1 MKSKSMQEEKSN
13 SYLFGSNAGFIEELY
28 DKYLIAPQEL
38 EPKWK
43 KYFDSLQDSKSS
55 DVSHEQVK
63 EKFAILTQTP
73 NFSIS
78 AVVDTS
84 SGEINLAQIKVF
96 ELISSYRK
104 LGSICANLDPL
115 ERKPVSK
122 IAELD
127 LSKYGLS
134 AEINNEFYVD
144 TTLNKKAKLKD
155 IVVKLDAIYCNKAG
169 FEFSHITD
177 TEEEQ
182 WLTNYV
188 ETNYLSYQLSN
199 PEKVQLLQKL
209 TEADTLERFL
219 HTKYVG
225 QKRFSLEGGDS
236 LIPALDRLINTSA
249 KNGVKDLIIGM
260 AHRGRLNTLVNI
272 TGKAPQK
279 LFDEFDGNYPSY
291 DFVVSGDVKYHK
303 GYKCNY
309 QTDNGKVKVTLAF
322 NPSHLEV
329 VNPVVN
335 GAVRAIQDKTND
347 KNAVMGVLIHGD
359 SAISGLGTNQGV
371 LNMSQTRAYG
381 VDGMVHIIVN
391 NQVGFTTSDVR
402 DNRSS
407 RFCSDIAK
415 MIESPII
422 HVNAD
427 DVESVA
433 FVMDLSSDYRTKFK
447 KDIMIDLVC
456 FRRYG
461 HNEADDPTLTQP
473 LMYSKIKQHPGTRSL
488 YADKLVAAGV
498 IAKDV
503 TEKMAEDYR
512 TGLSRG
518 VHIGAD
524 KMEALKWYDGIDLKP
539 IKAATANDKI
549 NTILDKQEIAK
560 ITEAVTAVP
569 DGFNLHPTLKRL
581 LDTRRAMG
589 NGEQPIDFGMA
600 ETLAYGSLL
609 QAGVSIRITGEDT
622 GRGTFVH
629 RQAVWHDAK
638 RDDLSDSGYIPL
650 TKLENKSKFNIY
662 DSVLN
667 EECVLGFEYG
677 YSTVNLHDL
686 VIWEA
691 QFGDFANGAQVI
703 IDQFIAS
710 GEVKWGVL
718 NDVTLLLPHGYEGQ
732 GPEHSSARIE
742 RFLQLC
748 AENNMQVVRPST
760 AAQMFHL
767 LRHKALSNWIKP
779 LVIFMSKKL
788 LRYKDAMSDINDFTN
803 GGFKTIIADPIAQA
817 KACERVIVCSGSV
830 YYDLIDE
837 RKNRELNDKVAIIR
851 VEQLYPFPLDVLHA
865 EVAKYSKAHKFIWA
879 QEEPYNQGAWLQIRD
894 GLDAAI
900 GKDSLH
906 TFESA
911 SRPAAAA
918 PATGITSMHE
928 AELKQLLLDAF
939 E

>member
-1 MKSKSMQEEKSN
+1 M
-13 SYLFGSNAGFIEELY
+13 
-28 DKYLIAPQEL
+28 
-38 EPKWK
+38 
-43 KYFDSLQDSKSS
+43 
-55 DVSHEQVK
+55 
-63 EKFAILTQTP
+63 
-73 NFSIS
+73 
-78 AVVDTS
+78 
-84 SGEINLAQIKVF
+84 
-96 ELISSYRK
+96 
-104 LGSICANLDPL
+104 
-115 ERKPVSK
+115 
-122 IAELD
+122 
-127 LSKYGLS
+127 
-134 AEINNEFYVD
+134 NNEFYVD
-144 TTLNKKAKLKD
+144 FSLNKKAKLKD
-155 IVVKLDAIYCNKAG
+155 LVSSLDAIYCNKVG
-169 FEFSHITD
+169 FEFSYIPD
-177 TEEEQ
+177 TLEEN

-188 ETNYLSYQLSN
+188 ESNYLNYKLSN
-199 PEKVQLLQKL
+199 ADKIQLLQKL
-209 TEADTLERFL
+209 TEADGLERFL
-219 HTKYVG
+219 HVKYVG
-225 QKRFSLEGGDS
+225 AKRFSLEGGDS
-236 LIPALDRLINTSA
+236 LIPALDRLIATNA
-249 KNGVKDLIIGM
+249 KNGVDEMFIGM

-272 TGKAPQK
+272 AGKAPQK
-279 LFDEFDGNYPSY
+279 LFDEFDGNYPKS

-309 QTDNGKVKVTLAF
+309 QTNNGAVKVTLAF

-329 VNPVVN
+329 VNPVIN
-335 GAVRAIQDKTND
+335 GVVRARQDKIDD
-347 KNAVMGVLIHGD
+347 KDSVLGVLIHGD
-359 SAISGLGTNQGV
+359 SAIAGLGTNQGV

-381 VDGMVHIIVN
+381 VEGMIHIIIN
-391 NQVGFTTSDVR
+391 NQVGFTTSDLR

-407 RFCSDIAK
+407 RYCSDIAK
-415 MIESPII
+415 MIEAPII

-433 FVMDLSSDYRTKFK
+433 FVMDLASQYRAKFK

-488 YADKLVAAGV
+488 YADKLVADNV
-498 IAKDV
+498 ITKD
-503 TEKMAEDYR
+503 EADKIAEDFR
-512 TGLSRG
+512 LGLTKG
-518 VHIGAD
+518 VHINAS

-539 IKAATANDKI
+539 IKAATANSTVKTIIDKP
-549 NTILDKQEIAK
+549 EITK
-560 ITEAVTAVP
+560 ITEVITTAP

-589 NGEQPIDFGMA
+589 DGTQPIDFGMA
-600 ETLAYGSLL
+600 EMLAYGSLL

-622 GRGTFVH
+622 GRGTFSH
-629 RQAVWHDAK
+629 RQAVWHDTH

-650 TKLENKSKFNIY
+650 VKLEKNSKFSIY

-677 YSTVNLHDL
+677 YSTASLNDL

-718 NDVTLLLPHGYEGQ
+718 NGVTLLLPHGYDGQ

-748 AENNMQVVRPST
+748 AENNMQIAIPST

-767 LRHKALSNWIKP
+767 LRHKALSNWKKP

-788 LRYKDAMSDINDFTN
+788 LRNKDAASEINDFTN
-803 GGFKTIIADPIAQA
+803 SSGFKTVIADTQA
-817 KACERVIVCSGSV
+817 LAKSAERVIVCCGQV
-830 YYDLIDE
+830 YYDLVGE
-837 RKNRELNDKVAIIR
+837 RSRRELNDKVAIIR
-851 VEQLYPFPLDVLHA
+851 VERLYPFPLDALHA
-865 EVAKYSKAHKFIWA
+865 EIAKYKKAHKFIWA
-879 QEEPYNQGAWLQIRD
+879 QEEPHNQGAWLQIRD
-894 GLDAAI
+894 GLDAAL
-900 GKDSLH
+900 GNDSLH
-906 TFESA
+906 NKFTAA

-918 PATGITSMHE
+918 PACGMKSTSD
-928 AELKQLLLDAF
+928 AELKQLLSDAF